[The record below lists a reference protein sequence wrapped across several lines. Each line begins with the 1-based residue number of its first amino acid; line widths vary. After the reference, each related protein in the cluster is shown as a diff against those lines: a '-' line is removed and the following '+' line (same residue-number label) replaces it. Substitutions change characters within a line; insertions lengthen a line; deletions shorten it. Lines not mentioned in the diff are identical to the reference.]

1 MSKSI
6 DIPTHLRI
14 ERGAIHHLSS
24 PDIYSWIKG
33 CNVTVITGNGQTK
46 AVTDKVLS
54 QVPFDDVQ
62 HQVLYCHDNSLDM
75 INQLERQCLET
86 GTEVIIG
93 IGGGKVLDMAKV
105 VGTRLKAPIILLP
118 TAISSDAICSPVA
131 VIKLKDKRTSLGV
144 SMPKAV
150 LIDLDILVSSPQRLR
165 IAGFGDLLSNKTAI
179 FDWQLAH
186 QANKDTMDTFASL
199 MANNAVEAFLNTL
212 NNPSLTEDMLLRV
225 SAESLVMSGI
235 AMSVAGSSRP
245 CSGSEHLISHALDYY
260 CGGKALHGEQ
270 VALGVLIAQYLQKE
284 YGNNED
290 LTPIFQQLALPLHYE
305 DLGYTKEEIKLAIRM
320 APKMRNRYTIL
331 NEFSLNDKQLEQ
343 LIFNVF
349 ESGHVQKRN
358 KVFGSRGR

>member
-6 DIPTHLRI
+6 DIPAHLRI

-33 CNVTVITGNGQTK
+33 RKITVITGNSQTRT
-46 AVTDKVLS
+46 VTDKVLE
-54 QVPFDDVQ
+54 QVPFDPL
-62 HQVLYCHDNSLDM
+62 LYHILHCHDNSLDV
-75 INQLERQCLET
+75 INQLERQCLES

-93 IGGGKVLDMAKV
+93 IGGGKVLDIAKV

-131 VIKLKDKRTSLGV
+131 VIKLKDKKTSLGV

-150 LIDLDILVSSPQRLR
+150 LIDLDILVSSPNRLC

-179 FDWQLAH
+179 FDWKLAH

-199 MANNAVEAFLNTL
+199 MANNAVEAFLNVI
-212 NNPSLTEDMLLRV
+212 NNQSLSEETLLRV

-245 CSGSEHLISHALDYY
+245 CSGAEHLISHALDYY

-284 YGNNED
+284 YGNQED
-290 LTPIFQQLALPLHYE
+290 LTPAFQQLGLPMHFK
-305 DLGYTKEEIKLAIRM
+305 DLGYTKEEIKLAISK
-320 APKMRNRYTIL
+320 APNMRNRYTIL
-331 NEFSLNDKQLEQ
+331 NEFSLNDKQLNQ
-343 LIFNVF
+343 LIHDVF
-349 ESGHVQKRN
+349 E
-358 KVFGSRGR
+358 FGETSKAKTAFGFTGR